1 LPILHLPSHIISRT
15 AVGADEDDLMSL
27 LLWQEGA
34 MKSQLI
40 AAVAAD
46 PKLILQIDLLDILRN
61 LHTCRID
68 LPLDLLFRSSS
79 LTAKEGEHTSAT
91 GRLFTNL
98 Y

>member
-1 LPILHLPSHIISRT
+1 
-15 AVGADEDDLMSL
+15 MSVL
-27 LLWQEGA
+27 RWQEGA

-46 PKLILQIDLLDILRN
+46 PKLLLQIYLFDILRN

-79 LTAKEGEHTSAT
+79 FTAKEGDHTFVAE
-91 GRLFTNL
+91 RLFTHL

>member
-1 LPILHLPSHIISRT
+1 
-15 AVGADEDDLMSL
+15 MSL

-79 LTAKEGEHTSAT
+79 LTAKKGGTHLCCRAIIYASLLKINRNECHINIS
-91 GRLFTNL
+91 
-98 Y
+98 